1 MSRERRRVPREK
13 HRISCQ
19 FSSGG
24 RSAGGFVSDVSARG
38 VFVQCSGLPPDEGA
52 PVQLTLRDAKQGEL
66 RVQGRVARR
75 RASHRSIAAVE
86 VRGFG
91 IELDAPPEGFRAL
104 IAGLLKRG
112 EKTRA
117 S

>member
-13 HRISCQ
+13 HRVSCQ

-24 RSAGGFVSDVSARG
+24 RTASGFVSDVSARG
-38 VFVQCSGLPPDEGA
+38 VFVQCSGMPPEDGA
-52 PVQLTLRDAKQGEL
+52 PVALVLRDARQGEL
-66 RVQGRVARR
+66 RVNGRVARR

-91 IELDAPPEGFRAL
+91 IEIDILPEGFQAL
-104 IAGLLKRG
+104 LAGLLKRG
-112 EKTRA
+112 EKVRA